1 MIKVSSQQKRKLQ
14 REMGNNKW
22 YVKDW
27 QVMKFIGTE
36 NDATSTGTIDIYA
49 NNMYSCIKRNNE
61 PPVMRLSI
69 KRNDIALIHNW
80 QHLQHIK
87 NDICGDEY
95 EAIGI
100 YPPISRILDHMWVL
114 SEVEYAGISVN

>member
-1 MIKVSSQQKRKLQ
+1 MIKVSSQQKRKLH

-49 NNMYSCIKRNNE
+49 NNMYSCIKRNNK
-61 PPVMRLSI
+61 PSVTWLSI
-69 KRNDIALIHNW
+69 KRNDVSLIHNC
-80 QHLQHIK
+80 QHLQQIK
-87 NDICGDEY
+87 MT
-95 EAIGI
+95 
-100 YPPISRILDHMWVL
+100 S
-114 SEVEYAGISVN
+114 VEMNEKR